1 MSALSCFERAS
12 ALEPSWDDPR
22 RHKRMMVKKLQQVQ
36 SLIEMKGK
44 LKTKRFNALVEA
56 LNKSGDQGR
65 KSQNLKT

>member
-1 MSALSCFERAS
+1 
-12 ALEPSWDDPR
+12 
-22 RHKRMMVKKLQQVQ
+22 MMVKKLQQVQ